1 VKVRQLVPT
10 LSPQAA
16 MRMCS
21 VLKTSKAM
29 ELWKD
34 EEITV
39 FAEAWNEPNSDF
51 PTPYPQPTV
60 KPGKVRI
67 KKEKECT
74 DSAEEPTSPT
84 VTTATTAPEPKEP
97 KVSKSKEKKT
107 KDKSPEPPIVKLNV
121 DPVQITADAVKN
133 AEAAVAAIT
142 SDVQKN
148 TERIAS
154 IKVDLA
160 AAEEKAK
167 KDQAV
172 LKKVVAQLEQ
182 ARSEAAAAVVAAAKK
197 KADELA
203 DISMEKEGSETSDP
217 LHVRRKNIP
226 KHVKTLVWNKYVGST
241 VAEAS
246 CMCCREAKIT
256 CRSFHCGHVIAE
268 SKGGNMTINNLRPV
282 CADCNLSMGT
292 RSMNEFTQEF
302 FGWFI

>member
-1 VKVRQLVPT
+1 
-10 LSPQAA
+10 

-51 PTPYPQPTV
+51 PAPDTHPTV
-60 KPGKVRI
+60 KPGKVRT
-67 KKEKECT
+67 KKEKECA
-74 DSAEEPTSPT
+74 DSAEEPTAP
-84 VTTATTAPEPKEP
+84 TATTGIKEA
-97 KVSKSKEKKT
+97 KVSKIKEKKT
-107 KDKSPEPPIVKLNV
+107 KDKSPEPPNVKPSL
-121 DPVQITADAVKN
+121 DPVQITTDAVKT
-133 AEAAVAAIT
+133 AEAAVVAIT

-148 TERIAS
+148 TERIAA
-154 IKVDLA
+154 IKVELA

-167 KDQAV
+167 RDQAI
-172 LKKVVAQLEQ
+172 LKKAVAQLEQ
-182 ARSEAAAAVVAAAKK
+182 ARSEAAAAKK
-197 KADELA
+197 KSDELA
-203 DISMEKEGSETSDP
+203 DMSIEKEASDTSEP

-226 KHVKTLVWNKYVGST
+226 KHIKTLVWNKYVGSS

-282 CADCNLSMGT
+282 CADCNLSMST

-302 FGWFI
+302 FGWVI